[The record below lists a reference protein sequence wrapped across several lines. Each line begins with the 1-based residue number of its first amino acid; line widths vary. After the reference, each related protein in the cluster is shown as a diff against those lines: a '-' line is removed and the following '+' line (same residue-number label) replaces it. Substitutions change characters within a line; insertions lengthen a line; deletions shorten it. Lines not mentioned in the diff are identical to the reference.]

1 MPTEDSSECMVLLVR
16 LLQLFAAE
24 PSSKAAVLNAV
35 TLNTVPHIVVTP
47 NHTMIFV
54 ATSQL

>member
-1 MPTEDSSECMVLLVR
+1 MPAEDSSECMVLLGR

-54 ATSQL
+54 ATS